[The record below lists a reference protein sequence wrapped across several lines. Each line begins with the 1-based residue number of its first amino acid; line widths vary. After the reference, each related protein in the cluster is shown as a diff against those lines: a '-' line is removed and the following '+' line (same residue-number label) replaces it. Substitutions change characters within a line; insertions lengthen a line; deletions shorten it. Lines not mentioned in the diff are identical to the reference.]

1 MPKKW
6 FQITHINHRRWVQF
20 VRYIDTIRDA
30 FGQGVHHGGIS
41 CLKRWIIIIW
51 RIRMLIYVRY
61 FHVIWKEI
69 ENYFKIKGEKDAWL
83 VILKSKRN
91 FVFLKFNNR
100 RANSSQKSALT
111 NHRKRIP
118 PGCPSCCPTVRK
130 VEKIN
135 AGQAIVPRSCW
146 HFAWWSWG
154 RENREMA
161 AAPPELYIS
170 AHRQALVKRHYP
182 LQPLT
187 MKCQLSVLVK
197 VQPQTHN
204 CRLAFPRK
212 KTSDGRWGHSPS
224 ASSFGKLT
232 RRFLLSSNCWVE
244 CPGMAWKRRIGREK
258 LKDLKL
264 SDLLSKNLVISF
276 ITEADNI
283 ILLQ

>member
-1 MPKKW
+1 MSSERK
-6 FQITHINHRRWVQF
+6 
-20 VRYIDTIRDA
+20 
-30 FGQGVHHGGIS
+30 
-41 CLKRWIIIIW
+41 LKNSVK
-51 RIRMLIYVRY
+51 M
-61 FHVIWKEI
+61 
-69 ENYFKIKGEKDAWL
+69 KGEKDAFTRH
-83 VILKSKRN
+83 VIHKSKRN
-91 FVFLKFNNR
+91 FVFLKLNKR
-100 RANSSQKSALT
+100 RANSSQNSALT

-118 PGCPSCCPTVRK
+118 PECPSWYPKVRK

-146 HFAWWSWG
+146 HFAAWWSWG

-212 KTSDGRWGHSPS
+212 KRPMDAGVTHRPPRHSES
-224 ASSFGKLT
+224 
-232 RRFLLSSNCWVE
+232 
-244 CPGMAWKRRIGREK
+244 
-258 LKDLKL
+258 
-264 SDLLSKNLVISF
+264 
-276 ITEADNI
+276 
-283 ILLQ
+283 